1 MKPPIAPIGL
11 DYIAGAA
18 RSAGINTDVLDLC
31 RHDDPDKA
39 IENYFSRLVRSAC
52 GGCGGNSSSL
62 VGLSFRNVDDC
73 FWPSAKWFV
82 PQLKDIVKTIKNLT
96 DSPVVI
102 GGVGFSIFP
111 RQIVEYTGADFGI
124 HGDGE
129 RSIVDL
135 YHQLKTTKKFD
146 KVSGLVWRDNGKIVA
161 NKPAWQKKIS
171 LETSR
176 NAIDNKW
183 YFSNGG
189 QAGIETKRGCPRNCI
204 YCADPLAKG
213 AVSRTREPS
222 EVADEIENLLAQG
235 IDCLHICDPEF
246 NIPYRHAEAVCEEI
260 VRRNLGQKIRLFAYL
275 SITPFD
281 APLAAIMKKA
291 GCAGIDFTTDSASET
306 MLKTYRQ
313 PYARNDIEKAVQLCR
328 QNGITVMLDL
338 LIGGPGETPETAA
351 DSISFFKSISPDCIG
366 APVGV
371 RIYPATVMA
380 DLVRSESAA
389 GGLEANPNIKRKYEG
404 PVDFFK
410 PTFYISS
417 LLGSNPARLVRDL
430 IAGDKRFFAPA
441 LDDGLPVPPT
451 DHNYNDN
458 TELTDAIRKGSRGAY
473 WDILRR
479 LRSGQ
484 IQSAASAILSHRI
497 PPA

>member
-1 MKPPIAPIGL
+1 MLTLINTNLMKPPIAPIGL

-18 RSAGINTDVLDLC
+18 QSAGISVDILDLC
-31 RHDDPDKA
+31 RYDNPDKA
-39 IENYFSRLVRSAC
+39 IENYFSKTDPL
-52 GGCGGNSSSL
+52 L

-73 FWPSAKWFV
+73 FWPSAQWFV
-82 PQLKDIVKTIKNLT
+82 PQLQNIVKTIKNLT
-96 DSPVVI
+96 NSPVVI

-129 RSIVDL
+129 QAIVDL
-135 YHQLKTTKKFD
+135 YRQLDTTKKFD
-146 KVSGLVWRDNGKIVA
+146 KISGLVWRDNGRIVA
-161 NKPAWQKKIS
+161 NKPAWQKKLT

-176 NAIDNKW
+176 TAIDNKW

-189 QAGIETKRGCPRNCI
+189 QGGIETKRGCPRNCI

-213 AVSRTREPS
+213 AASRTREPA
-222 EVADEIENLLAQG
+222 EVADEIENLLSQG

-246 NIPYRHAEAVCEEI
+246 NIPYSHAKAVCEEI
-260 VRRNLGQKIRLFAYL
+260 IRRNLGEKVRWYAYL

-281 APLAAIMKKA
+281 AALAAIMKKA
-291 GCAGIDFTTDSASET
+291 GCAGIDFTTDSANET

-313 PYARNDIEKAVQLCR
+313 PYTRNDIDKAVQLCR

-338 LIGGPGETPETAA
+338 LIGGPGETPQTAT
-351 DSISFFKSISPDCIG
+351 DSINFFKSISLDCIG

-371 RIYPATVMA
+371 RIYPHTTMA
-380 DLVRSESAA
+380 EIVRSE
-389 GGLEANPNIKRKYEG
+389 GPLEANPNIKRKYEG

-417 LLGSNPARLVRDL
+417 LLGPNPAQLVRDL
-430 IAGDKRFFAPA
+430 IADDKRFFAPA
-441 LDDGLPVPPT
+441 LEEDISTQST

-458 TELTDAIRKGSRGAY
+458 LELTNAIAQGARGAY

-479 LRSGQ
+479 LRCG
-484 IQSAASAILSHRI
+484 
-497 PPA
+497 

>member
-1 MKPPIAPIGL
+1 MLTLINTNLMKPPIAPIGL

-18 RSAGINTDVLDLC
+18 QNAGINTDILDLC
-31 RHDDPDKA
+31 RYDDPDKA
-39 IENYFSRLVRSAC
+39 IENYFSK
-52 GGCGGNSSSL
+52 NSPSL

-73 FWPSAKWFV
+73 FWPSAQWFV

-96 DSPVVI
+96 DSPLII

-111 RQIVEYTGADFGI
+111 QQIVEYTGADFGV

-146 KVSGLVWRDNGKIVA
+146 KISGLVWRDNGKIVA

-213 AVSRTREPS
+213 NRSRTRNPA
-222 EVADEIENLLAQG
+222 EVADEIENLLSQG

-246 NIPYRHAEAVCEEI
+246 NIPYHHAEAVCEEI

-281 APLAAIMKKA
+281 APLAAVMKKA

-313 PYARNDIEKAVQLCR
+313 PYARNDIDKAVQLCR
-328 QNGITVMLDL
+328 QNSITVMLDL
-338 LIGGPGETPETAA
+338 LLGGPGETPQTAE
-351 DSISFFKSISPDCIG
+351 DSINFFKSINPDCIG

-389 GGLEANPNIKRKYEG
+389 GGLAANPNIKRKYEG

-417 LLGSNPARLVRDL
+417 LLGGNPARLVRDL

-441 LDDGLPVPPT
+441 LDAGLPAPPT

-479 LRSGQ
+479 LRSG
-484 IQSAASAILSHRI
+484 
-497 PPA
+497 

>member
-1 MKPPIAPIGL
+1 MLTLINTNLMKPPIAPIGL

-18 RSAGINTDVLDLC
+18 QNAGINTDILDLC
-31 RHDDPDKA
+31 RHDEPDKA
-39 IENYFSRLVRSAC
+39 IENYFSR
-52 GGCGGNSSSL
+52 NSSSL

-73 FWPSAKWFV
+73 FWPSAQWFV
-82 PQLKDIVKTIKNLT
+82 PQLKDVVKTIKKLT
-96 DSPVVI
+96 DSPLVI

-111 RQIVEYTGADFGI
+111 QQIIEYTDADFGV

-129 RSIVDL
+129 QAIVDL

-146 KVSGLVWRDNGKIVA
+146 KISGLVWRDNGKIVA
-161 NKPAWQKKIS
+161 NKPAWQKKLS

-189 QAGIETKRGCPRNCI
+189 QAGIETKRGCPGNCI

-213 AVSRTREPS
+213 AASRTREPS
-222 EVADEIENLLAQG
+222 EVADEIENLLSQG

-260 VRRNLGQKIRLFAYL
+260 VRRNLGQKIRWYAYL

-281 APLAAIMKKA
+281 APLAAVMKKA

-328 QNGITVMLDL
+328 QHSITVMLDL
-338 LIGGPGETPETAA
+338 LLGGPGETPQTAE
-351 DSISFFKSISPDCIG
+351 DSISFFKTINPDCIG

-380 DLVRSESAA
+380 DLVCSE
-389 GGLEANPNIKRKYEG
+389 GPLEANPNIKRKYEG

-417 LLGSNPARLVRDL
+417 LLGGNPARLVRDL

-441 LDDGLPVPPT
+441 LDDGLPAPPT

-458 TELTDAIRKGSRGAY
+458 TELTDAIAQGARGAY
-473 WDILRR
+473 WDILCR
-479 LRSGQ
+479 LRSG
-484 IQSAASAILSHRI
+484 
-497 PPA
+497 